1 MDPSALRLSRDI
13 VYGSRDISQAICL
26 RYYNMYAIPRFNQLF
41 VATSLKTLKNVSREV
56 SDDEYTRRARST
68 RGCYNI
74 ELSCNEVTV
83 LFVDF
88 ITDRARERRKK
99 GKRRI
104 FRVTRSQRLPDPKT
118 FLRNAS
124 SSTAVFRSSDGQ
136 TRRTTTFMNFKRL
149 GPHGRTF
156 S

>member
-1 MDPSALRLSRDI
+1 MSE
-13 VYGSRDISQAICL
+13 
-26 RYYNMYAIPRFNQLF
+26 
-41 VATSLKTLKNVSREV
+41 KVSV
-56 SDDEYTRRARST
+56 DEYTRQT
-68 RGCYNI
+68 HDMPGCHNI
-74 ELSCNEVTV
+74 ELSCNEMTV